1 MKQLLVLA
9 ALLWLASLP
18 ALVVNHVPPLG
29 YESGRQQELR
39 LEVLQGWSELA
50 EGTLYYREQG
60 GSWYQQSKLSRESPD
75 GPWLTGVLP
84 AAAPGRGYEYYFQF
98 ALANGDVATLPV
110 AEAASRPF
118 RLDPRSGLGEEEA
131 AFVLLSDEPA
141 IPASGGYVLA
151 VSWYALEDELD
162 LATLQV
168 FVNGKNVNGRAVI
181 GDNALVYRD
190 AHPRPGQTTAYLTA
204 RTKGGRSLYSATW
217 VTQIKASGRGSEL
230 PLNLRGAVNAGAN
243 VYVSAKDPGAVVWG
257 SDKDDAWASLEL
269 NSEYKKLA
277 VSAYSYLSTLD
288 KDQPQSVNRYRL
300 GLALPGWES
309 YLGDYAPDLSKLT
322 MSNKNL
328 RGIYSSL
335 ATRGFGLTLALG
347 EMLRAVEGDAYE
359 EAGAQKYGAGTFKQ
373 EALALRMRVG
383 SEQGFSLAFSGTR
396 NRDIISSLDTMYVQ
410 DGGAQIAFPRDN
422 LVLGSEARLNLPAQ
436 NTVLGLEG
444 AFSLYNKNTL
454 TGALSQSELGS
465 YLGEDADID
474 PQQFEDIFI
483 INTHVQPLPISGTIK
498 HPFPFSAW
506 TAYARSL
513 WFNNLMN
520 LSYSRVGPYYRALS
534 AGYLHNDAATLSFT
548 DQFNYKQYLFLT
560 AGLTNI
566 RDNLAKHQLETN
578 HYTSYFGQL
587 LLSLPGYPH
596 FSLAYSGNLGSNE
609 PNARI
614 DSLGVDLYNP
624 YRKSS
629 HQLALGIGYAFQRL
643 PVAPSIVELG
653 WRLEH
658 YGEERQEALAR
669 NWTETYDNTNT
680 NVSLSLSSKFDALP
694 LKTQISFAY
703 NQQELVVEEQK
714 KSNLSLMLR
723 GEYRLYRE
731 LLQPWVEFRSSWLG
745 GDQDSQNYNYFT
757 LGLLATPWPDTNVSA
772 SLGARIYSNADQED
786 VDYLSTTL
794 RLALSQ
800 RF

>member
-1 MKQLLVLA
+1 
-9 ALLWLASLP
+9 
-18 ALVVNHVPPLG
+18 
-29 YESGRQQELR
+29 
-39 LEVLQGWSELA
+39 
-50 EGTLYYREQG
+50 
-60 GSWYQQSKLSRESPD
+60 
-75 GPWLTGVLP
+75 
-84 AAAPGRGYEYYFQF
+84 
-98 ALANGDVATLPV
+98 
-110 AEAASRPF
+110 
-118 RLDPRSGLGEEEA
+118 
-131 AFVLLSDEPA
+131 
-141 IPASGGYVLA
+141 
-151 VSWYALEDELD
+151 
-162 LATLQV
+162 
-168 FVNGKNVNGRAVI
+168 
-181 GDNALVYRD
+181 
-190 AHPRPGQTTAYLTA
+190 
-204 RTKGGRSLYSATW
+204 
-217 VTQIKASGRGSEL
+217 
-230 PLNLRGAVNAGAN
+230 
-243 VYVSAKDPGAVVWG
+243 
-257 SDKDDAWASLEL
+257 
-269 NSEYKKLA
+269 
-277 VSAYSYLSTLD
+277 
-288 KDQPQSVNRYRL
+288 
-300 GLALPGWES
+300 
-309 YLGDYAPDLSKLT
+309 
-322 MSNKNL
+322 
-328 RGIYSSL
+328 
-335 ATRGFGLTLALG
+335 
-347 EMLRAVEGDAYE
+347 
-359 EAGAQKYGAGTFKQ
+359 
-373 EALALRMRVG
+373 MRVG

-596 FSLAYSGNLGSNE
+596 FSLAYSGNLGSNK
-609 PNARI
+609 PNTKI